1 MSPFYDQDHP
11 SEARIWAGL
20 WGRVFLFIL
29 AVLVIGGIVTA
40 IVWGVSTGTA
50 PIRGRSGAFQQQQ
63 SANNRVFQQ
72 ANFEKLNA
80 DYQAD
85 LTTIKIDMNAIREAQ
100 KNNDIQML
108 GQSQVDLVGVEAHCA
123 QIADSYNAQGH
134 SYLAKDFM
142 TADLPPTLD
151 GETCAQ

>member
-1 MSPFYDQDHP
+1 MPPFYDQDHP
-11 SEARIWAGL
+11 SEARIWAGVS
-20 WGRVFLFIL
+20 GRVLVLIGSVL
-29 AVLVIGGIVTA
+29 LLIGAVTT
-40 IVWGVSTGTA
+40 IVWAVSTGTA
-50 PIRGRSGAFQQQQ
+50 PVRGKAGAFQQQQ

-85 LTTIKIDMNAIREAQ
+85 LTTIKIDMRAISEAQ

-151 GETCAQ
+151 GEACAQ